1 MNKWI
6 KVIMEPEE
14 LAQLILSSEPNS
26 IHVDYDESSGTDV
39 LWIEDESENIRG
51 VCIP

>member
-14 LAQLILSSEPNS
+14 LARLILSSEPNS
-26 IHVDYDESSGTDV
+26 IHVDYDESTGMDS
-39 LWIEDESENIRG
+39 LWIEDRSENIRG
-51 VCIP
+51 ICIP